1 MAMGGA
7 HCRPGEGA
15 MSDDNPFRG
24 PSVRGIPE
32 GDNRERM
39 ICAECGYILYDN
51 PKIVV
56 GSVARWDD
64 RILLVRRSIEPRY
77 GYWTLPAGYLELN
90 EAASAGA
97 EREAW
102 EEARARIEI
111 EGLLAIYDIP
121 RISQVQ
127 LIYRAR
133 LLDDAIQAGSESL
146 EVKLFKW
153 EEIPWNELAF
163 PSIGWALQHDR
174 EARGTRDFTARINPP
189 GS

>member
-1 MAMGGA
+1 
-7 HCRPGEGA
+7 
-15 MSDDNPFRG
+15 MSDANHLRG
-24 PSVRGIPE
+24 PSVRSIPD

-56 GSVARWDD
+56 GSVTRWGEQ
-64 RILLVRRSIEPRY
+64 ILLCRRSINPRH

-90 EAASAGA
+90 ESASAGA

-133 LLDDAIQAGSESL
+133 LLDEGIEAGPESL
-146 EVKLFKW
+146 EVRLFEW
-153 EEIPWNELAF
+153 DRIPWSELAF
-163 PSIGWALQHDR
+163 PSVSWALQHDR
-174 EARGTRDFTARINPP
+174 EARATRDFTARINPP
-189 GS
+189 GT

>member
-1 MAMGGA
+1 
-7 HCRPGEGA
+7 
-15 MSDDNPFRG
+15 MSDENYRRG
-24 PSVRGIPE
+24 PSVRSIPE

-56 GSVARWDD
+56 GSVTRSGD
-64 RILLVRRSIEPRY
+64 RILLCRRSIHPRR

-90 EAASAGA
+90 ESASAGA

-133 LLDDAIQAGSESL
+133 LLDEAIEPGPESL
-146 EVKLFKW
+146 EVGLFDW
-153 EEIPWNELAF
+153 EQIPWSELAF
-163 PSIGWALQHDR
+163 PSVSWALQHDR
-174 EARGTRDFTARINPP
+174 EARATRDFTARVNPP
-189 GS
+189 GT